1 MRYMLLLY
9 NDFDRPEPDTPEAE
23 EMRAEYMAFH
33 DECRRRGV
41 LIAADPLHKPET
53 ATTIRIRDGQTLSTD
68 GPFAEATE
76 WLGGYFMVDCDDLD
90 EALELAR
97 LCPAART
104 GSVEVRPIVE
114 VPERTE
120 ARP

>member
-23 EMRAEYMAFH
+23 AMRAEYIEFH

-41 LIAADPLHKPET
+41 LLAADPLHKPGT
-53 ATTIRIRDGQTLSTD
+53 ATTIRVRDGETLSTD

-76 WLGGYFMVDCDDLD
+76 WLGGYFMIECDHLD
-90 EALELAR
+90 EALELAG

-104 GSVEVRPIVE
+104 GSVEVRPILE
-114 VPERTE
+114 VRERTE

>member
-1 MRYMLLLY
+1 
-9 NDFDRPEPDTPEAE
+9 
-23 EMRAEYMAFH
+23 MRAEYMAFH